1 LIECKTF
8 RISGHS
14 AHDSADYVPEG
25 IKEEWAKRDP
35 ILGLQKTMVEKDW
48 AGEVEFKKM
57 REGILA
63 EIDDAVAWALDQ
75 PYPDPST
82 QEDGVY
88 GD

>member
-1 LIECKTF
+1 
-8 RISGHS
+8 
-14 AHDSADYVPEG
+14 
-25 IKEEWAKRDP
+25 
-35 ILGLQKTMVEKDW
+35 
-48 AGEVEFKKM
+48 M

-88 GD
+88 GA